1 MLFCGVDVTKRYLY
15 SFKKWDGYTLVRNMI
30 SVNRVE
36 NNVTVVGMYDTVSGQ
51 FFRDGAGG
59 NFIAGPA
66 VGN

>member
-1 MLFCGVDVTKRYLY
+1 
-15 SFKKWDGYTLVRNMI
+15 MI

-36 NNVTVVGMYDTVSGQ
+36 NNVTVVCMYDTVSGQ
-51 FFRDGAGG
+51 FFPDGAGG